1 MLSVASNK
9 GGDPPFMRKPQKDTQ
24 KSPRLKTAIILLS
37 VLLVISAGSI
47 VARIVYLNFF
57 APTQMTVTVAD
68 NLIGEEASSRPEQ
81 GDSAATTD
89 STTLSQV
96 SGVAGAQTDNA
107 NGQGGDSSVEHVST
121 QAQAAVLELYQGKP
135 GDNEPFAAR
144 NLLPGDRVTKY
155 FCVRTIHKAGT
166 TLYFQTEVTE
176 QTKQLGDVLHIR
188 VTHMGSGEVLCD
200 APFSDIDGMEFAQYL
215 AYNAQGETMSYYRV
229 DVSLDTSVG
238 NEYQAALLKA
248 DFIWYVRD
256 EGTLAPPKTGD
267 WTDLTLWITMA
278 VSALL
283 LILLTLY
290 ARRKKEDK
298 QHG

>member
-1 MLSVASNK
+1 MLSFASNK
-9 GGDPPFMRKPQKDTQ
+9 GGDPPFMRKPQKDKQ
-24 KSPRLKTAIILLS
+24 KPPRLKIAIILLS

-57 APTQMTVTVAD
+57 APTQATVTVPD
-68 NLIGEEASSRPEQ
+68 NLIGEETSSRPEQ

-89 STTLSQV
+89 SPTLSQV
-96 SGVAGAQTDNA
+96 SDVTGAQTDNA
-107 NGQGGDSSVEHVST
+107 NGQGGDSSVGSAST

-135 GDNEPFAAR
+135 GDNDPFAAR

-155 FCVRTIHKAGT
+155 FCVRTSHKAGT
-166 TLYFQTEVTE
+166 TLYFQTEVTD
-176 QTKQLGDVLHIR
+176 QTKWLGNVLHIQ
-188 VTHMGSGEVLCD
+188 VTHLGSGEVLCD
-200 APFSDIDGMEFAQYL
+200 APFSEIDGMEFAQYL
-215 AYNAQGETMSYYRV
+215 ASNAQGETMSYYRV

-238 NEYQAALLKA
+238 NEYQSALLKA
-248 DFIWYVRD
+248 DFNWYVRD
-256 EGTLAPPKTGD
+256 ESALTPPKTGD
-267 WTDLTLWITMA
+267 WTDLTLWIAMA